1 MQETGDRLLLEAI
14 RRRGGMTVSEC
25 VTFAEVTPTAVR
37 HRLNRLMAQ
46 GLISR
51 TEQHKGRGRPGHRYS
66 LTEEAELV
74 LGQNY
79 ADLAMTLWSEIKA
92 FEDRAIGMQLLRRVA
107 DKLAER
113 YRRQMPGH
121 NVTERLG
128 DLRNLLAERGIDAE
142 VDERGR
148 LPVLRQ
154 HSCPYHDLAKAD
166 RTVCGIEMRM
176 FEKALDSDL
185 KLSQCRLDGHNCCE
199 FEVREPTEQPEPV
212 VAVSTPA

>member
-1 MQETGDRLLLEAI
+1 
-14 RRRGGMTVSEC
+14 
-25 VTFAEVTPTAVR
+25 
-37 HRLNRLMAQ
+37 MAQ
-46 GLISR
+46 GLIR
-51 TEQHKGRGRPGHRYS
+51 RREQHKGRGRPEHRYS
-66 LTEEAELV
+66 LTDEAEML

-92 FEDRAIGMQLLRRVA
+92 FEDRAVGMKLLRRAA

-113 YRRQMPGH
+113 YRRQMPGRD
-121 NVTERLG
+121 VTERLG

-142 VDERGR
+142 VDAHGR

-199 FEVREPTEQPEPV
+199 FEVRESMRGPEPV
-212 VAVSTPA
+212 VTAGTPG